1 MQVYVYI
8 IVITSYNFAP
18 ADGHK
23 IAQRLSKQISRQTKH
38 VKKALDDY
46 NRASAVLN
54 QDSEDILFS
63 AVIAPDS
70 SFWNSTYSRSL
81 TSFSTI
87 PAGDR
92 HDLIHSYLLFER
104 STEELDLLKNDIDNF
119 SRYYSN
125 RKLMLQEKV
134 QELQELTDHDT
145 AYKRGSICLL
155 KQCIAQE
162 EQQVSMANKFFLEIG
177 SKTDQAVVEDHID
190 FQELED
196 DDFSD
201 SDSDFDD

>member
-1 MQVYVYI
+1 M
-8 IVITSYNFAP
+8 
-18 ADGHK
+18 
-23 IAQRLSKQISRQTKH
+23 
-38 VKKALDDY
+38 KKALDEY
-46 NRASAVLN
+46 NRASAVL
-54 QDSEDILFS
+54 QEDSEDVLFS
-63 AVIAPDS
+63 VVVAPDS
-70 SFWNSTYSRSL
+70 SFWNSYSHSL

-119 SRYYSN
+119 SRYYSS
-125 RKLMLQEKV
+125 RKLILQEKV
-134 QELQELTDHDT
+134 QQLQELTEHDT

-162 EQQVSMANKFFLEIG
+162 DDQVSMANKFFLKIG
-177 SKTDQAVVEDHID
+177 SSTDQAVVDQEDHID

-196 DDFSD
+196 EELESSD